1 LVGGFG
7 SSEYLKTRL
16 EAVHPNIQIIQPHD
30 AWSAIVNGAVLSRL
44 AQEAMIS
51 STQATRHYGVS
62 VMQIYDEGIDKG
74 QVKTY
79 DASEGQNRVN
89 RVGGATKTLVP
100 FFG

>member
-1 LVGGFG
+1 
-7 SSEYLKTRL
+7 
-16 EAVHPNIQIIQPHD
+16 
-30 AWSAIVNGAVLSRL
+30 
-44 AQEAMIS
+44 
-51 STQATRHYGVS
+51 
-62 VMQIYDEGIDKG
+62 MQIYDEGIDKG